1 MAAVVVTGLLAL
13 LCFGLSLTFF
23 CGRGAMLIAGYNT
36 ATDDQRSQYDMRKLS
51 KTMGFMMLICTVCLA
66 LMAIV
71 DFLELRLRLEVATG
85 DFAYLLSVMTL
96 IANIVVGV
104 WWANTRCLKS

>member
-36 ATDDQRSQYDMRKLS
+36 ATDD
-51 KTMGFMMLICTVCLA
+51 
-66 LMAIV
+66 
-71 DFLELRLRLEVATG
+71 
-85 DFAYLLSVMTL
+85 
-96 IANIVVGV
+96 
-104 WWANTRCLKS
+104 